1 MAAVGAT
8 LSFSIINILGV
19 ERVGSAGLSHAR
31 ATTTTNNNSCSTSSS
46 SCMSSGCSSGE
57 GRREVDSSDCLS
69 CDDLDSRGE
78 SGITARV
85 TSPDRTLSTQRNPLN
100 LHS

>member
-31 ATTTTNNNSCSTSSS
+31 ATTTTTTNNSCSTSSS

-85 TSPDRTLSTQRNPLN
+85 TSPDRTQRNPLN